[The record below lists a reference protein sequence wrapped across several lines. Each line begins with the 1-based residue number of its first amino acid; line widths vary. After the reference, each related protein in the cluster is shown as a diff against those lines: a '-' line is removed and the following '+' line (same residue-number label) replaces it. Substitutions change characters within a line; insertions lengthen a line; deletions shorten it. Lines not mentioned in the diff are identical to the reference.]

1 MCTNGVNTGQF
12 DEMIKQIDDHI
23 ALERRWTH
31 NLGHQAEDA
40 GFAACGEALHQAM
53 AALDEARSL
62 LDEARQQLETEAE
75 NASAVTVT
83 LA

>member
-12 DEMIKQIDDHI
+12 DDMIKQIDEHI

-31 NLGHQAEDA
+31 NLGHKAEDA
-40 GFAACGEALHQAM
+40 GFAECGEALHKAM
-53 AALDEARSL
+53 SALDEARSY
-62 LDEARQQLETEAE
+62 LDEARQLLESEAE
-75 NASAVTVT
+75 NASAVTVS